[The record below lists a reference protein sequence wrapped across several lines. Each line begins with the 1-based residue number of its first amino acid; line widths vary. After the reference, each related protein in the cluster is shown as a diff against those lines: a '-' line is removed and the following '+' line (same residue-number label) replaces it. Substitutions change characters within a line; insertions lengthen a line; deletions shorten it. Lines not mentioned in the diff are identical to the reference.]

1 MKLPTWAAAIDEEL
15 SKFEVSNC
23 LHAVPDT
30 GQHKVP
36 MMWLFNTHKVRLVIR
51 GDQIIPFVD
60 FYPNAVYCGNVSAC
74 STKICA
80 KLAATYQLEKR
91 DGDIVGAY
99 LVTKSNLDFRW
110 YIQTPQ
116 RYKVPEGQVIEAVGN
131 IYGAGQNFSME
142 FDHCVTECGYKNT
155 CGIALPYRRTHACA
169 HLTCTKV
176 QRRGIFLYRSSEHRH
191 GCVCKAGQCHTLHGI
206 SNSSTGDGWS
216 TIITTHCT

>member
-1 MKLPTWAAAIDEEL
+1 MKLSTWAAAIDEEL

-80 KLAATYQLEKR
+80 KLAATYQLKKR
-91 DGDIVGAY
+91 DGDIGCRQHLRCPTSRSELFNGIRSLCHRVRVQEHLWHCPALQTHPCLCSLDLYKSTMPAY
-99 LVTKSNLDFRW
+99 PFV
-110 YIQTPQ
+110 
-116 RYKVPEGQVIEAVGN
+116 QV
-131 IYGAGQNFSME
+131 
-142 FDHCVTECGYKNT
+142 K
-155 CGIALPYRRTHACA
+155 
-169 HLTCTKV
+169 
-176 QRRGIFLYRSSEHRH
+176 
-191 GCVCKAGQCHTLHGI
+191 
-206 SNSSTGDGWS
+206 
-216 TIITTHCT
+216 

>member
-116 RYKVPEGQVIEAVGN
+116 RYKVLEGQVIEAVGAPPHLRCPTSRSELFN
-131 IYGAGQNFSME
+131 GIRSLCHRVRVQE
-142 FDHCVTECGYKNT
+142 HLWHCPALQTHPCLCSLDLYKSTTPGY
-155 CGIALPYRRTHACA
+155 IF
-169 HLTCTKV
+169 V
-176 QRRGIFLYRSSEHRH
+176 Q
-191 GCVCKAGQCHTLHGI
+191 VK
-206 SNSSTGDGWS
+206 
-216 TIITTHCT
+216 